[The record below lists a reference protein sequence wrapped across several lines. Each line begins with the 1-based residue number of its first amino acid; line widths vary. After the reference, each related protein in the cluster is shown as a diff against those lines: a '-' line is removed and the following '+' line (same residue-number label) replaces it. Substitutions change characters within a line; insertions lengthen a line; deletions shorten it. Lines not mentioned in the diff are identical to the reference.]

1 MAVERANHLGEF
13 IMLADLLT
21 VALSFE
27 KRGSDLRQ
35 LLLARHIIPMA

>member
-1 MAVERANHLGEF
+1 MTVKRTNHLGEF

-27 KRGSDLRQ
+27 KRGSDLRH